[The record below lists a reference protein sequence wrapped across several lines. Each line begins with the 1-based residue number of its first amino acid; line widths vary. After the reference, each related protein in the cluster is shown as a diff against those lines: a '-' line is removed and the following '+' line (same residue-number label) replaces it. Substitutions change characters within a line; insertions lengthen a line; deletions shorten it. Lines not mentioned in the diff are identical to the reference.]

1 MNRAWS
7 AELWRL
13 ALILGAALLFGLTL
27 GVPAL
32 LVALALLAYLGW
44 HLRNLYRLERWLR
57 DSHSIHPP
65 DAEGIW
71 GEVFHLLYRS
81 QQRNRKRKRRLA
93 GILNRFQQATS
104 ALPDATVVLGAHD
117 EIEWFNNAAKRLLG
131 LNTASDVGQRI
142 DNLLRNP
149 RFITLL
155 DSEEDQAR
163 VQMASPVDST
173 LTLQLRIVPYGRKQR
188 LLIARD
194 ITRQLRLEQTQRDF
208 VANVSHE
215 LRTPLTVI
223 TGYLET
229 LVEMDAEGS
238 GQWQR
243 SLELMSQQSE
253 RMRQIVEDLLL
264 LSRLESGAGLTAE
277 VVAVAPMIET
287 IAGALRVL
295 CEEKGQSLELELDHD
310 LRLRGAERE
319 LYSAFF
325 NLATNAHRYTPS
337 GGRISLRWYRDE
349 DGAHFEVQ
357 DSGVGIPPEHIPRL
371 TERFY
376 RVDVGRSREAGGT
389 GLGLAIVKHVLSRH
403 QAQLYIESTPGHGSL
418 FSCDFPPEAI
428 DG

>member
-7 AELWRL
+7 GELWRL
-13 ALILGAALLFGLTL
+13 ALIIGAALLIGAPLGLAWTL
-27 GVPAL
+27 AGAA
-32 LVALALLAYLGW
+32 LVAYLIW

-65 DAEGIW
+65 DAAGIW
-71 GEVFHLLYRS
+71 GEVFHLLYRG

-93 GILNRFQQATS
+93 GILNRFQQATT
-104 ALPDATVVLGAHD
+104 ALPDATVVLGEND
-117 EIEWFNNAAKRLLG
+117 EIEWFNSAAKSLLG

-149 RFITLL
+149 RFIALL
-155 DSEEDQAR
+155 DGGDDNAR
-163 VQMASPVDST
+163 VQMASPVDPT

-194 ITRQLRLEQTQRDF
+194 ISRQLRVEQTQRDF

-223 TGYLET
+223 SGYLET
-229 LVEMDAEGS
+229 LSEIDAEGG
-238 GQWQR
+238 GQWR
-243 SLELMSQQSE
+243 RELELMSQQGE

-264 LSRLESGAGLTAE
+264 LSRLESGAGPVRE
-277 VVAVAPMIET
+277 EVAVAPMVET
-287 IAGALRVL
+287 IAAALRLL
-295 CEEKGQSLELELDHD
+295 CEENGQSLELELDDD
-310 LRLRGAERE
+310 LRLYGAERE

-325 NLATNAHRYTPS
+325 NLATNAHRYTPK
-337 GGRISLRWYRDE
+337 GGRITLSWYRDE
-349 DGAHFEVQ
+349 DGAHFEVR

-376 RVDVGRSREAGGT
+376 RIDVGRSREAGGT
-389 GLGLAIVKHVLSRH
+389 GLGLAIVKQVLNRH
-403 QAQLYIESTPGHGSL
+403 RAQLYIESTPGQGSL
-418 FSCDFPPEAI
+418 FSCDFPPENVI
-428 DG
+428 

>member
-7 AELWRL
+7 GELWRL
-13 ALILGAALLFGLTL
+13 ALIIGVALLIGAPLGLAWTLVGAAL
-27 GVPAL
+27 V
-32 LVALALLAYLGW
+32 AYLIW

-65 DAEGIW
+65 DAAGIW
-71 GEVFHLLYRS
+71 GEVFHLLYRG

-93 GILNRFQQATS
+93 GILNRFQQATT
-104 ALPDATVVLGAHD
+104 ALPDATVVLGEND
-117 EIEWFNNAAKRLLG
+117 EIEWFNSAAKSLLG

-149 RFITLL
+149 RFIALL
-155 DSEEDQAR
+155 DGGDDNAR
-163 VQMASPVDST
+163 VQMASPVDPT

-194 ITRQLRLEQTQRDF
+194 ISRQLRVEQTQRDF

-223 TGYLET
+223 SGYLET
-229 LVEMDAEGS
+229 LSEIDAESG
-238 GQWQR
+238 GQWR
-243 SLELMSQQSE
+243 RELELMSQQGE

-264 LSRLESGAGLTAE
+264 LSRLESGAGPVRE
-277 VVAVAPMIET
+277 EVAVAPMVET
-287 IAGALRVL
+287 IAAALRLL
-295 CEEKGQSLELELDHD
+295 CEENGQSLELELDDD
-310 LRLRGAERE
+310 LRLYGAERE

-325 NLATNAHRYTPS
+325 NLATNAHRYTPK
-337 GGRISLRWYRDE
+337 GGRITLSWYRDE
-349 DGAHFEVQ
+349 DGAHFEVR

-376 RVDVGRSREAGGT
+376 RIDVGRSREAGGT
-389 GLGLAIVKHVLSRH
+389 GLGLAIVKQVLNRH
-403 QAQLYIESTPGHGSL
+403 RAQLYIESTPGQGSL
-418 FSCDFPPEAI
+418 FSCDFPPENVI
-428 DG
+428 